1 MSSRA
6 PNYVETL
13 WFKRGRGTEGKGG
26 GKKRK
31 REKRKVTVMT
41 LLIIEEVLKFTL
53 GSPLSI
59 FYIK

>member
-1 MSSRA
+1 MWRHSGS
-6 PNYVETL
+6 
-13 WFKRGRGTEGKGG
+13 KRGRGTEGKGG
-26 GKKRK
+26 GEKRK